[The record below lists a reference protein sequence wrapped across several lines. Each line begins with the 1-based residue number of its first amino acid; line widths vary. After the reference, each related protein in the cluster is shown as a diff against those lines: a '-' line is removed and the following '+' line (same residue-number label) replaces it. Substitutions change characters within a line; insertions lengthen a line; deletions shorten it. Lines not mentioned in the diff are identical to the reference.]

1 MVFAD
6 GSARV
11 LIRPDG
17 TFVFDRKAVAAL
29 GLKRANCISVFYS
42 RPDERFALRPLKG
55 GIGVALEKSQAGRMV
70 AYRAADFL
78 DGVGVLPAKATEY
91 PAQFY
96 ADLNMIVVRDVT
108 VRKRRKAA

>member
-11 LIRPDG
+11 MIRPDG

-42 RPDERFALRPLKG
+42 RPDERFALQPLKG
-55 GIGVALEKSQAGRMV
+55 GNGVPLDRLRTGGMV
-70 AYRAADFL
+70 AHRAADFL
-78 DGVGVLPAKATEY
+78 DDVGVLPATATKY

-96 ADLNMIVVRDVT
+96 ADVNMIVIRNVA
-108 VRKRRKAA
+108 VRKRRKVA